1 MKIVTD
7 LESTRAE
14 FAIKFD
20 NEYGTLPDNCV
31 YNVDETGIQYDMP
44 PRYIWSRSGGNAKL
58 SAGEQHSY
66 RMTAVLSILR
76 DGKKM
81 PIMFVIKGQSGGLI
95 ERRELDTYPS
105 GHFYAV
111 QKKAWMDGSVWQQ
124 FLWFV
129 LAEEVQGKSVL
140 VLDNFESHISKE
152 SVESAETIGMDVC
165 TLPPNATSH
174 CQPLDVS
181 IMAPFKRHMRDLW
194 IAENVVHD
202 DDDDEA
208 WMSPKA
214 RVKRITMIKRAIKA
228 WDMITEEQVRCSF
241 LKAIPKP

>member
-1 MKIVTD
+1 
-7 LESTRAE
+7 
-14 FAIKFD
+14 
-20 NEYGTLPDNCV
+20 
-31 YNVDETGIQYDMP
+31 
-44 PRYIWSRSGGNAKL
+44 
-58 SAGEQHSY
+58 
-66 RMTAVLSILR
+66 MTAVLSIRR

-81 PIMFVIKGQSGGLI
+81 PIMFAIKGQSGGLI
-95 ERRELDTYPS
+95 EQRELDTYPS

-129 LAEEVQGKSVL
+129 LAEE
-140 VLDNFESHISKE
+140 SHISNE

-165 TLPPNATSH
+165 TLLPNATSH

-181 IMAPFKRHMRDLW
+181 IMTPFKRHMRDLW
-194 IAENVVHD
+194 IAEDVVHD

-208 WMSPKA
+208 WMSPKT